1 MENILE
7 IQKKAF
13 LKEGP
18 PSLEQRTDLLKRC
31 VALIETHQEKIIK
44 ANKTEND
51 ILSKCI
57 KKAYDREDNNQQW
70 AYWYRAWSEYL
81 ERTIQN
87 AFKKQDWS
95 VFKIYYKI
103 LKLPKIRAHYKKYGA
118 VKENIFEL

>member
-1 MENILE
+1 MTTKT
-7 IQKKAF
+7 KK
-13 LKEGP
+13 KDQDTCPGP
-18 PSLEQRTDLLKRC
+18 RTDNK
-31 VALIETHQEKIIK
+31 IQEKIIK

-87 AFKKQDWS
+87 A
-95 VFKIYYKI
+95 I
-103 LKLPKIRAHYKKYGA
+103 
-118 VKENIFEL
+118 

>member
-1 MENILE
+1 MTTKT
-7 IQKKAF
+7 KKRT
-13 LKEGP
+13 KTRVQD
-18 PSLEQRTDLLKRC
+18 LEQIIK
-31 VALIETHQEKIIK
+31 IQEKIIK

-103 LKLPKIRAHYKKYGA
+103 LKLPKDQI
-118 VKENIFEL
+118 I

>member
-1 MENILE
+1 MTTKT
-7 IQKKAF
+7 KKRT
-13 LKEGP
+13 KTRVQD
-18 PSLEQRTDLLKRC
+18 LEQIIK
-31 VALIETHQEKIIK
+31 IQEKIIK

-81 ERTIQN
+81 KTIQKLLRKRLVSIQN
-87 AFKKQDWS
+87 LLQN
-95 VFKIYYKI
+95 FKITKD
-103 LKLPKIRAHYKKYGA
+103 RAHYKKYGA

>member
-1 MENILE
+1 MTTKTKKRTKTRVQDLE
-7 IQKKAF
+7 KIIK
-13 LKEGP
+13 
-18 PSLEQRTDLLKRC
+18 
-31 VALIETHQEKIIK
+31 IQEKIIK

>member
-1 MENILE
+1 MTTKT
-7 IQKKAF
+7 KKRT
-13 LKEGP
+13 KTRVQD
-18 PSLEQRTDLLKRC
+18 LEQIIK
-31 VALIETHQEKIIK
+31 IQEKIIK

-103 LKLPKIRAHYKKYGA
+103 LKKLNSEIKGA
-118 VKENIFEL
+118 VKEIKEVKNMTELQNRKLYISE